1 MFRYILL
8 SLFLS
13 LGLWANPQLPS
24 AAASSS
30 MQVSEQ
36 QIAGPERLGPENVLS
51 VEHDTGAPVE
61 EKIALQVFTAHK
73 LGSGGNGDVYLGRF
87 RNSFVA
93 IKQFKKVSAQSRAE
107 YEILKGLKHSSI
119 IRILAVVFEGDKLTA
134 VVFPYYARDLKSRMT
149 AQSQALPMLVPSSR
163 LPAAPVALPVS
174 SIYHPLDAYKYAL
187 QLADALQYLHE
198 RQIVHADIKPT
209 NILLDENQDLKL
221 ADFGLAFKVHPR
233 GLNRFGSTDQGST
246 YWGTPIYSA
255 PECQYLPMANHPR
268 WPFGTGEIT
277 PAADVYSF
285 GVTLFEI
292 LTRQSLKKV
301 DPDFLKNIP
310 ADFPQTRASQEA
322 FKLIDDC
329 THQNP
334 LQRPTSAKIKQ
345 RLGLILALEHM
356 NRN

>member
-8 SLFLS
+8 PLFLS

-24 AAASSS
+24 AAAASSS
-30 MQVSEQ
+30 MQVSKQ

-93 IKQFKKVSAQSRAE
+93 VKKFQKVSGQNRAE
-107 YEILKGLKHSSI
+107 YIILKDLNHSSI
-119 IRILAVVFEGDKLTA
+119 IRILAVVLEGDNLTA
-134 VVFPYYARDLKSRMT
+134 VVLPYYAQNLRNRM
-149 AQSQALPMLVPSSR
+149 
-163 LPAAPVALPVS
+163 VALPVS
-174 SIYHPLDAYKYAL
+174 SGYYPLDAYKYAL
-187 QLADALQYLHE
+187 QLADALEYLHE
-198 RQIVHADIKPT
+198 RQIVHADIKPA

-221 ADFGLAFKVHPR
+221 ADFGLAFKVSAR
-233 GLNRFGSTDQGST
+233 GFNRFASTNQYST
-246 YWGTPIYSA
+246 YWGTPNYSA
-255 PECQYLPMANHPR
+255 PECQYLPVVNNPR
-268 WPFGTGEIT
+268 WPFGTGEIR
-277 PAADVYSF
+277 PAADVYGF

-292 LTRQSLKKV
+292 LTRQSLKKD
-301 DPDFLKNIP
+301 DPGFLKNIP
-310 ADFPQTRASQEA
+310 ADFPQTRASQVA
-322 FKLIDDC
+322 FKLIADC
-329 THQNP
+329 THQDP
-334 LQRPTSAKIKQ
+334 LQRPKLAQIKQ